1 MRMPRRS
8 EWLQTSAI
16 LALGAAYCVL
26 MVVHAGNARSESFF
40 SPLAYM
46 ALVLSAL
53 WWGRKGVLMAGIL
66 AAVPLAARI
75 WLVATPDPWGDS
87 ARLVSFF
94 VVALG
99 LGAVRDQ
106 ALAAHRACRA
116 SERRYRDIVEKS
128 LSGIVIYSDE
138 GILYANPRIQEFMG
152 YRFDEVAGRPF
163 WDFIHKDDQPKV
175 RELVAS
181 RKNAAASDLRYD
193 CRLVAKD
200 GRTVWGD
207 IASSLVEYE
216 GKRAVLASVYDI
228 SEMERIEAKHQEL
241 SRLAR
246 KQEEQL
252 VHSTRLA
259 EMGEMAAGI
268 AHELNQPLTGIK
280 NYAQNASYML
290 RENVGDVAENL
301 RLIAGQVDRASRIIA
316 QMREL
321 ARRSERQFAL
331 VDINQKL
338 VETVEFVMPQLRLS
352 GVSVSHSLAE
362 DLPPGVRGRNTLRAS
377 LSESAH
383 ERPPSHG
390 GHGGTPARNPNA
402 ARAGER
408 PPRRHRDRRYGQGIR
423 SGNNRKAFRALLQ
436 HQEEPPRH
444 RPGTLDIVEHRQ
456 RPQRQHRSPQRRWA
470 RRDLHGTF
478 ARRRNCG
485 GRRIGP
491 GGIGRIMSRT
501 EQRHG
506 LVAVIDDDEAAPLL
520 HRPNAPTPRLYRRVL
535 LVRGGSLGL
544 APAYGGRLRHQRYQ
558 DAWNGRRGVLEEA
571 MRRKVPCPIVMITGH
586 GDVAMAVR
594 CLKTGAYDFIEK
606 PFEDDFLLARVQRAV
621 EKSELQRESEELRRR
636 LSMLPTGE
644 DGRFGMVGRSPAMQD
659 VYEQIEMA
667 ARSDAPVLVV
677 GETGVGKE
685 LAARAIHSQS
695 RRADGPFVAANAGA
709 LPEALLES
717 ELFGH
722 ARGAFTGATEDRDGK
737 LVAAT
742 GGSLLLD
749 EVESISE
756 RAQLHLLRVLEDG
769 MVEPLG
775 KDSARR
781 VDVRL
786 LATTKV
792 DLARLVRDGDMR
804 EDFYHRIVVLRVFV
818 PPLRERADDIPLFV
832 SYFARRIAD
841 RYGVPAPVV
850 PESVLAR
857 LLRYEWPGNVRELRN
872 AVERMVLTAADGVAG
887 EPDLDSPG
895 NPTRLLSLPATAG
908 RLRDEMERTESAVI
922 EAALREQRGEGNGH
936 QPNAGHFAASAL
948 RAHEEIRL

>member
-8 EWLQTSAI
+8 QWLQTSAI

-362 DLPPGVRGRNTLRAS
+362 DLPPVSGDAIRLEQVFLNLLTNARQAMEDMEVRRLEIRTRHEPENDRPVVIEIVDTGKGFAPETTERLFAPFYSTKKSRHGTGLGLSIS
-377 LSESAH
+377 LSIVKDHNGSIEAH
-383 ERPPSHG
+383 S
-390 GHGGTPARNPNA
+390 
-402 ARAGER
+402 
-408 PPRRHRDRRYGQGIR
+408 D
-423 SGNNRKAFRALLQ
+423 
-436 HQEEPPRH
+436 
-444 RPGTLDIVEHRQ
+444 
-456 RPQRQHRSPQRRWA
+456 
-470 RRDLHGTF
+470 
-478 ARRRNCG
+478 
-485 GRRIGP
+485 
-491 GGIGRIMSRT
+491 
-501 EQRHG
+501 
-506 LVAVIDDDEAAPLL
+506 
-520 HRPNAPTPRLYRRVL
+520 
-535 LVRGGSLGL
+535 
-544 APAYGGRLRHQRYQ
+544 
-558 DAWNGRRGVLEEA
+558 
-571 MRRKVPCPIVMITGH
+571 
-586 GDVAMAVR
+586 
-594 CLKTGAYDFIEK
+594 
-606 PFEDDFLLARVQRAV
+606 
-621 EKSELQRESEELRRR
+621 
-636 LSMLPTGE
+636 
-644 DGRFGMVGRSPAMQD
+644 DGRGATFTVRLPA
-659 VYEQIEMA
+659 A
-667 ARSDAPVLVV
+667 
-677 GETGVGKE
+677 ETAE
-685 LAARAIHSQS
+685 
-695 RRADGPFVAANAGA
+695 AGA
-709 LPEALLES
+709 SAQEASDES
-717 ELFGH
+717 
-722 ARGAFTGATEDRDGK
+722 
-737 LVAAT
+737 
-742 GGSLLLD
+742 
-749 EVESISE
+749 
-756 RAQLHLLRVLEDG
+756 
-769 MVEPLG
+769 
-775 KDSARR
+775 
-781 VDVRL
+781 
-786 LATTKV
+786 
-792 DLARLVRDGDMR
+792 
-804 EDFYHRIVVLRVFV
+804 
-818 PPLRERADDIPLFV
+818 
-832 SYFARRIAD
+832 
-841 RYGVPAPVV
+841 
-850 PESVLAR
+850 
-857 LLRYEWPGNVRELRN
+857 
-872 AVERMVLTAADGVAG
+872 
-887 EPDLDSPG
+887 
-895 NPTRLLSLPATAG
+895 
-908 RLRDEMERTESAVI
+908 
-922 EAALREQRGEGNGH
+922 
-936 QPNAGHFAASAL
+936 
-948 RAHEEIRL
+948 